1 MTHFK
6 LPRSAF
12 IGFDNIFDELER
24 ISTVS
29 AQDNY
34 PPHNIVRLSENE
46 YAIELAV
53 VGFKEED
60 LELKQQ
66 EGILYVTGNKATNS
80 QIDYLHRGISGRA
93 FKRSF
98 RLSEHVEVKGAD
110 LRDGLLVIKLERVVP
125 EEKRPR
131 KIPINQSVEKITH
144 DTEDQDTIIFLSEDA
159 QINLDP
165 VNGEFGSSASTTS

>member
-24 ISTVS
+24 ITAAS

-34 PPHNIVRLSENE
+34 PPHNIVRISENE
-46 YAIELAV
+46 FAIELAV

-66 EGILYVTGNKATNS
+66 DGILYVHGAKKN
-80 QIDYLHRGISGRA
+80 QPQVDYVHRGISGRS

-110 LRDGLLVIKLERVVP
+110 LRDGLLVINLERVVP

-131 KIPINQSVEKITH
+131 VIQIGTNKVENTH
-144 DTEDQDTIIFLSEDA
+144 DTSKELLLEG
-159 QINLDP
+159 N
-165 VNGEFGSSASTTS
+165 E

>member
-24 ISTVS
+24 ITATSVG
-29 AQDNY
+29 DNY
-34 PPHNIVRLSENE
+34 PPHNIVKHHDNE
-46 YAIELAV
+46 YTLELAV

-66 EGILYVTGNKATNS
+66 DGILYVNGSKQN
-80 QIDYLHRGISGRA
+80 QPQVDYIHRGISGRA

-98 RLSEHVEVKGAD
+98 RLSEHVEVKGAN
-110 LRDGLLVIKLERVVP
+110 LRDGLLVINLERIVP

-131 KIPINQSVEKITH
+131 TIPINQSVEYTH
-144 DTEDQDTIIFLSEDA
+144 DTKTLADPENVQKFLTENSK
-159 QINLDP
+159 L
-165 VNGEFGSSASTTS
+165 F

>member
-24 ISTVS
+24 ITASS
-29 AQDNY
+29 ATDNY
-34 PPHNIVRLSENE
+34 PPHNIVKLSENK

-66 EGILYVTGNKATNS
+66 DGILYVTGNKSGQS
-80 QIDYLHRGISGRA
+80 QVDYLHRGISGRS

-110 LRDGLLVIKLERVVP
+110 LRDGLLVINLERIIP

-131 KIPINQSVEKITH
+131 TIPINQHVEKITH
-144 DTEDQDTIIFLSEDA
+144 DTEDQNVSIFLSEDA
-159 QINLDP
+159 QVNLDQ
-165 VNGEFGSSASTTS
+165 VA

>member
-24 ISTVS
+24 ITASS

-34 PPHNIVRLSENE
+34 PPHNIVKLSENK

-53 VGFKEED
+53 VGFKEDD

-66 EGILYVTGNKATNS
+66 DGILYVNGSKRAVDTHTE
-80 QIDYLHRGISGRA
+80 YLHRGISGRS

-110 LRDGLLVIKLERVVP
+110 LRDGLLVIYLERIVP

-131 KIPINQSVEKITH
+131 TIQINQFVENTH
-144 DTEDQDTIIFLSEDA
+144 DTKQFLAE
-159 QINLDP
+159 N
-165 VNGEFGSSASTTS
+165 

>member
-24 ISTVS
+24 ITTSS
-29 AQDNY
+29 ATDNY
-34 PPHNIVRLSENE
+34 PPHNIVKLSENE

-53 VGFKEED
+53 VGFKAED

-66 EGILYVTGNKATNS
+66 DGILYVNGSKNQDAKV
-80 QIDYLHRGISGRA
+80 DYLHRGISGRA

-110 LRDGLLVIKLERVVP
+110 LRDGLLVINLERVIP

-131 KIPINQSVEKITH
+131 TIPINQNVEKITH
-144 DTEDQDTIIFLSEDA
+144 DTYQENPQLLTE
-159 QINLDP
+159 
-165 VNGEFGSSASTTS
+165 

>member
-24 ISTVS
+24 ITASS
-29 AQDNY
+29 ATDNY
-34 PPHNIVRLSENE
+34 PPHNIVKLSENK

-66 EGILYVTGNKATNS
+66 DGILYVTGNKSS
-80 QIDYLHRGISGRA
+80 QSQVDYLHRGISGRS

-110 LRDGLLVIKLERVVP
+110 LRDGLLVINLERIIP

-131 KIPINQSVEKITH
+131 VIPISTSLDNLYKSLENTH
-144 DTEDQDTIIFLSEDA
+144 DTNQKNPELLTESH
-159 QINLDP
+159 
-165 VNGEFGSSASTTS
+165 

>member
-24 ISTVS
+24 ITTSS
-29 AQDNY
+29 ATDNY
-34 PPHNIVRLSENE
+34 PPHNIVRVSENE
-46 YAIELAV
+46 YQLELAV

-66 EGILYVTGNKATNS
+66 DGILYVNGAKKDQS
-80 QIDYLHRGISGRA
+80 KVEYLHRGISGRA

-110 LRDGLLVIKLERVVP
+110 LRDGLLVINLERVVP

-131 KIPINQSVEKITH
+131 LIPISTSLDNLYKSLENTH
-144 DTEDQDTIIFLSEDA
+144 DTGKKLLTEDMA
-159 QINLDP
+159 
-165 VNGEFGSSASTTS
+165 

>member
-24 ISTVS
+24 ITSTS
-29 AQDNY
+29 ATDNY
-34 PPHNIVRLSENE
+34 PPHNIVRHSENH
-46 YAIELAV
+46 YTLELAV
-53 VGFKEED
+53 VGFQEED

-66 EGILYVTGNKATNS
+66 DGILYVNGTKKTQPKGEYVHK
-80 QIDYLHRGISGRA
+80 GISGRS

-110 LRDGLLVIKLERVVP
+110 LRDGLLVINLERIVP

-131 KIPINQSVEKITH
+131 LIPITTDISSVYKSLENTH
-144 DTEDQDTIIFLSEDA
+144 DTSNQLLTEAKT
-159 QINLDP
+159 
-165 VNGEFGSSASTTS
+165 

>member
-1 MTHFK
+1 MTNFK

-24 ISTVS
+24 ITT
-29 AQDNY
+29 AQVHDNY
-34 PPHNIVRLSENE
+34 PPHNIVRISENK
-46 YAIELAV
+46 YTIELAV

-66 EGILYVTGNKATNS
+66 EGILYVTGSKTNQS
-80 QIDYLHRGISGRA
+80 QTDYLHRGISGRS

-110 LRDGLLVIKLERVVP
+110 LRDGLLVINLERIVP

-131 KIPINQSVEKITH
+131 VIPISTSLDNLYKSLENTH
-144 DTEDQDTIIFLSEDA
+144 DTNQKLLTEGMD
-159 QINLDP
+159 
-165 VNGEFGSSASTTS
+165 

>member
-1 MTHFK
+1 MTNFK

-24 ISTVS
+24 ITTAS

-53 VGFKEED
+53 VGFKEQD

-66 EGILYVTGNKATNS
+66 DGILYVAGKKSDQQTA
-80 QIDYLHRGISGRA
+80 DYLHRGISGRS

-110 LRDGLLVIKLERVVP
+110 LRDGLLVINLERIVP

-131 KIPINQSVEKITH
+131 VIQIGTNKVEYTH
-144 DTEDQDTIIFLSEDA
+144 DTNQKLLTEDLA
-159 QINLDP
+159 
-165 VNGEFGSSASTTS
+165 

>member
-24 ISTVS
+24 ITAAS

-34 PPHNIVRLSENE
+34 PPHNIVRISENE
-46 YAIELAV
+46 FAIELAV

-66 EGILYVTGNKATNS
+66 DGILYVQGAKKN
-80 QIDYLHRGISGRA
+80 QPQVDYVHRGISGRA

-110 LRDGLLVIKLERVVP
+110 LRDGLLVINLERVVP

-131 KIPINQSVEKITH
+131 LIPINNYVENTH
-144 DTEDQDTIIFLSEDA
+144 DTTKQLLTEGM
-159 QINLDP
+159 
-165 VNGEFGSSASTTS
+165 V

>member
-24 ISTVS
+24 ITTAS

-53 VGFKEED
+53 VGFKEQD

-66 EGILYVTGNKATNS
+66 DGILYVTGKKSDQQTT
-80 QIDYLHRGISGRA
+80 DYLHRGISGRS

-110 LRDGLLVIKLERVVP
+110 LRDGLLVINLERIVP

-131 KIPINQSVEKITH
+131 TIPINQSVEKITH
-144 DTEDQDTIIFLSEDA
+144 DTEDQDTTIFLSEDA
-159 QINLDP
+159 QISLDMH
-165 VNGEFGSSASTTS
+165 S

>member
-24 ISTVS
+24 ITTSS
-29 AQDNY
+29 ATDNY
-34 PPHNIVRLSENE
+34 PPHNIVKLSENE

-53 VGFKEED
+53 VGFKESD
-60 LELKQQ
+60 LELQQ
-66 EGILYVTGNKATNS
+66 QDGILYVSGNKSAQS
-80 QIDYLHRGISGRA
+80 DVDYLHRGISGRA

-131 KIPINQSVEKITH
+131 TIPINQHVEKITH
-144 DTEDQDTIIFLSEDA
+144 DTYQENPQFLSERH
-159 QINLDP
+159 Q
-165 VNGEFGSSASTTS
+165 

>member
-24 ISTVS
+24 ITSS
-29 AQDNY
+29 SSQDNY
-34 PPHNIVRLSENE
+34 PPHNIVKLSENK

-53 VGFKEED
+53 VGFKASM

-66 EGILYVTGNKATNS
+66 DGILYVNGFRTAMAKEPE
-80 QIDYLHRGISGRA
+80 YLHKGISGRT
-93 FKRSF
+93 FQRSF

-110 LRDGLLVIKLERVVP
+110 LKDGLLVINLERVVP

-131 KIPINQSVEKITH
+131 VIQIGTNTVENTH
-144 DTEDQDTIIFLSEDA
+144 DTSKKLLQES
-159 QINLDP
+159 
-165 VNGEFGSSASTTS
+165 V

>member
-24 ISTVS
+24 ITTAS
-29 AQDNY
+29 AHDNY
-34 PPHNIVRLSENE
+34 PPHNIIKLSENE

-53 VGFKEED
+53 VGFREQD

-66 EGILYVTGNKATNS
+66 DGILYVTGSKSGTES
-80 QIDYLHRGISGRA
+80 VDYIHRGISGRA

-110 LRDGLLVIKLERVVP
+110 LRDGLLVINLERIIP

-131 KIPINQSVEKITH
+131 TIPINQYVENTH
-144 DTEDQDTIIFLSEDA
+144 DTKKFLTE
-159 QINLDP
+159 N
-165 VNGEFGSSASTTS
+165 

>member
-1 MTHFK
+1 MTNFK

-24 ISTVS
+24 ITTAS
-29 AQDNY
+29 ATDNY
-34 PPHNIVRLSENE
+34 PPHNIVKLSENK

-53 VGFKEED
+53 VGFKEQD

-66 EGILYVTGNKATNS
+66 DGILHVIGNKPTQQS
-80 QIDYLHRGISGRA
+80 VDYLHRGISGRA

-110 LRDGLLVIKLERVVP
+110 LRDGLLVINLERIVP

-131 KIPINQSVEKITH
+131 TIPINQSVEKITH
-144 DTEDQDTIIFLSEDA
+144 DT
-159 QINLDP
+159 
-165 VNGEFGSSASTTS
+165 STQTPGLLTEEGK

>member
-53 VGFKEED
+53 VGFREED

-66 EGILYVTGNKATNS
+66 EGILYVTGNKANPSNT
-80 QIDYLHRGISGRA
+80 DYLHRGISGRA

-131 KIPINQSVEKITH
+131 TIPINQSVEKITH
-144 DTEDQDTIIFLSEDA
+144 DTEDQDTTIFLSEDA
-159 QINLDP
+159 QVSLDLH
-165 VNGEFGSSASTTS
+165 S

>member
-24 ISTVS
+24 ITTAQ

-34 PPHNIVRLSENE
+34 PPHNIVRLSENK

-53 VGFKEED
+53 VGFREQD
-60 LELKQQ
+60 LELRQQ
-66 EGILYVTGNKATNS
+66 EGILYVSGKKPEALS
-80 QIDYLHRGISGRA
+80 IDYVHRGISGRA

-110 LRDGLLVIKLERVVP
+110 LRDGLLVIELERVVP

-131 KIPINQSVEKITH
+131 TIPINQHVENTH
-144 DTEDQDTIIFLSEDA
+144 DTIQTNPQLLQERSNSIA
-159 QINLDP
+159 
-165 VNGEFGSSASTTS
+165 G